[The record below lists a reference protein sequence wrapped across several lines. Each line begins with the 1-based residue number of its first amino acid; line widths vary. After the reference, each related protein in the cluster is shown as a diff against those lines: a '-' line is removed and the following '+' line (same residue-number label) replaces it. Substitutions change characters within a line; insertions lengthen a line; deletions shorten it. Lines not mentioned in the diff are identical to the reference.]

1 MSSSAAASK
10 DLSEM
15 KKPLGELDFEIR
27 ILEGDETVKSFDCG
41 DDDLNDF
48 ILNSAPLYK
57 SEMLAET
64 FIVEDCQ
71 GKVLAY
77 FSLATD
83 KITLTEFED
92 KTEFNRFRKKHFP
105 NEKRLKAYPAIKICR
120 FAVDLSAREYHLGST
135 LLQYIKWKILTE
147 IELGCRYITVDAYLQ
162 AIPFYEKND
171 FKILTVSDEED
182 KHTRLLYFDMK
193 QFK

>member
-1 MSSSAAASK
+1 MNSLAAASK

-15 KKPLGELDFEIR
+15 KKPLGELDFEVR
-27 ILEGDETVKSFDCG
+27 ILEGDETVESFDCG

-64 FIVEDCQ
+64 FIVE
-71 GKVLAY
+71 V
-77 FSLATD
+77 
-83 KITLTEFED
+83 ED

-171 FKILTVSDEED
+171 FKILTVSDEGDE
-182 KHTRLLYFDMK
+182 HTRLLYFDMK

>member
-1 MSSSAAASK
+1 MRNSY
-10 DLSEM
+10 EQTR
-15 KKPLGELDFEIR
+15 IR
-27 ILEGDETVKSFDCG
+27 KLQPGETVAAFDCG
-41 DDDLNDF
+41 DSDLNEF
-48 ILNSAPLYK
+48 ILKEATLYR
-57 SEMLAET
+57 EALLAVT
-64 FIVEDCQ
+64 YVVEDSESNA
-71 GKVLAY
+71 VLAY
-77 FSLATD
+77 FSLAND
-83 KITLTEFED
+83 RVSLSDFEN

-171 FKILTVSDEED
+171 FKILTVSDEGD

-193 QFK
+193 QFR